1 MMPCKMDER
10 ETTMSEQVRMVE
22 VDTVLEWIE
31 ADLVVVVDVRERH
44 EYEAEH
50 IHGAQLRPLSE
61 FDPAQLP
68 KISEG
73 KKLLL
78 HCRSGQRCGVAAA
91 RLVEGGYRGE
101 INRLAG
107 GMMAWTA
114 AGAPVDYG
122 PA

>member
-1 MMPCKMDER
+1 
-10 ETTMSEQVRMVE
+10 MSEQVRMVE

-31 ADLVVVVDVRERH
+31 AGQVVVVDVRERN

-50 IHGAQLRPLSE
+50 IHGAHLRPLSE

-68 KISEG
+68 EIPEG

-78 HCRSGQRCGVAAA
+78 HCRSGQRCGMATA
-91 RLVEGGYRGE
+91 RLLESGYKGE
-101 INRLAG
+101 INRMAG

-114 AGAPVDYG
+114 AGAPVEYG
-122 PA
+122 PT